1 MKKYIF
7 SVLMAAMA
15 AFTFSSCEDVPEPYT
30 LPNQPEAPGEN
41 TDPNQKGSES
51 NPYTVAEAIALI
63 KAGTAPSTAV
73 CVKGKI
79 TAVTFFNATHNSLSY
94 NIADAGS
101 SEVIEVYSGKGK
113 DGANFSSKD
122 DLKVGQT
129 VVVKGIVKAFTKN
142 DGTIVNE
149 IDKNSTIISI
159 ENTGTTTP
167 DTPATGKGSLSDPYK
182 VAEAIAAI
190 KAGTAPTTQVYL
202 TGIISDVAFYNDQHK
217 SITYYISDDGK
228 SKDMQVYSGKGLNG
242 ADFASKEDLK
252 VGQKVT
258 ILGKIMKFTDKNGND
273 IMEVDKTSSI
283 VKIEG
288 EGTGAQVGVHPAN
301 EYLFMIFVS
310 PVGPYFKGGFA
321 TNDYVIIREY
331 DRAAPLGTG
340 RYKVGGNYAASLAAN
355 KMAHD
360 AGYASEF
367 YLDAKEKKYIDEC
380 GAANFFGIK
389 EGKYITPKSSS
400 ILPSITNRSLQQLA
414 KDLGMEVEVRP
425 IPEEELSTFE
435 EAGACGTAAVISP
448 IRKIDDLENHK
459 SYVISK
465 DGKPGPWS
473 EKLYTHLRA
482 IQYGTEPDVHGWT
495 TVIE

>member
-30 LPNQPEAPGEN
+30 LPTQPAGPGN

-79 TAVTFFNATHNSLSY
+79 TAVTFFNETYSSLSY
-94 NIADAGS
+94 NIADEGS
-101 SEVIEVYSGKGK
+101 SDVIEVYSGKGK
-113 DGANFSSKD
+113 DGANFSSKN

-159 ENTGTTTP
+159 ENAGTTTP
-167 DTPATGKGSLSDPYK
+167 DTPATGKGSLSDPYN

-202 TGIISDVAFYNDQHK
+202 TGIISDVAFYNDQYK

-288 EGTGAQVGVHPAN
+288 EGTGGGEVKPDPKPDPNPGEVATGEN
-301 EYLFMIFVS
+301 
-310 PVGPYFKGGFA
+310 GGFENWTDSKP
-321 TNDYVIIREY
+321 TNWNTNS
-331 DRAAPLGTG
+331 A
-340 RYKVGGNYAASLAAN
+340 GNASLTKSEDAHSGKYSVQVAGASNAN
-355 KMAHD
+355 KRLGYKEMSLK
-360 AGYASEF
+360 AGKYTIRFYAK
-367 YLDAKEKKYIDEC
+367 AATAT
-380 GAANFFGIK
+380 GAAVCPGYVAVNDGTVDSQNYNYTK
-389 EGKYITPKSSS
+389 QYVNVTNTEWTLVEQEITIEKDGTYS
-400 ILPSITNRSLQQLA
+400 IVIMNA
-414 KDLGMEVEVRP
+414 KKPG
-425 IPEEELSTFE
+425 
-435 EAGACGTAAVISP
+435 AAVL
-448 IRKIDDLENHK
+448 IDDFTFSLG
-459 SYVISK
+459 S
-465 DGKPGPWS
+465 
-473 EKLYTHLRA
+473 TA
-482 IQYGTEPDVHGWT
+482 I
-495 TVIE
+495 IK